1 MSNLRVLYIAS
12 EITPFL
18 DMCGVG
24 EHLRPLPEGMQ
35 NKGLEIRIIVPRFG
49 VINERKNRLHEV
61 VRLSGINISIG
72 EEEKPLIIKVASIP
86 QAKMQVYFIDNED
99 YYQRKRLFTD
109 DAEQPFEDNDERAIF
124 FCKGALETVK
134 KLGWSPDIVHC
145 HDWFAG
151 AVPMYL
157 RSSYKNHP
165 IFKETKIIY
174 TAYDNLFAQTFD
186 KTTLLDKLAWDDLDQ
201 NLAEPLIANPT
212 PAGFV
217 GVGASL
223 ADFVVK
229 AQPSQDLDNALQS
242 IAQDKVLS
250 ANSEEESICDF
261 YHQLYQELVGEAKMV

>member
-1 MSNLRVLYIAS
+1 
-12 EITPFL
+12 
-18 DMCGVG
+18 
-24 EHLRPLPEGMQ
+24 
-35 NKGLEIRIIVPRFG
+35 LEIRVIVPRFG

-72 EEEKPLIIKVASIP
+72 DEEKPLIIKVASIP

-145 HDWFAG
+145 HDWFTG

-165 IFKETKIIY
+165 IYKDSKIVY

-186 KTTLLDKLAWDDLDQ
+186 RATLLDKLDWDDLDES
-201 NLAEPLIANPT
+201 LAEPLLADPT

-217 GVGASL
+217 SAGASL

-229 AQPSQDLDNALQS
+229 TQPSQSLDNALS
-242 IAQDKVLS
+242 NISADKIVQPQ
-250 ANSEEESICDF
+250 ADEPICDF